1 MLKSVGIQTPDFFGL
16 CDQYSQTEPGL
27 FDREAWFFNAEEEP
41 GSENECIE
49 NASPPKDLSYIP
61 SESDESVDDDGKQ
74 GSIAVPSKLKPQT
87 PQNDTKFLVFM
98 EQLDD
103 LLHRCPTCGAV
114 VSKKRNV
121 HSGSQLCVTLAKM

>member
-1 MLKSVGIQTPDFFGL
+1 MESA
-16 CDQYSQTEPGL
+16 PGL
-27 FDREAWFFNAEEEP
+27 FDGEAWFFNTEEEP
-41 GSENECIE
+41 GSENESIE
-49 NASPPKDLSYIP
+49 NVSPRKDLSYIP
-61 SESDESVDDDGKQ
+61 SKSDESVDDDEEEV
-74 GSIAVPSKLKPQT
+74 SMAVPSKLKPQT

-121 HSGSQLCVTLAKM
+121 RSGLCVTLAKM